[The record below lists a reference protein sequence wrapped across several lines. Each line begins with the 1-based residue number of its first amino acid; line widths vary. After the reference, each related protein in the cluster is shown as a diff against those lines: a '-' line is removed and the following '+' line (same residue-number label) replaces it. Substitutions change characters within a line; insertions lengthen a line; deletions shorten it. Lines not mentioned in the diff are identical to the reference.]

1 MLRIV
6 ADIRSFMA
14 KFVGFLIYKFDRF
27 HVVKLDC
34 KSSSTEVRSNDEK
47 RIYNEQLRVDACSSF

>member
-14 KFVGFLIYKFDRF
+14 KFVSFLIYELERF
-27 HVVKLDC
+27 HGVKLDC
-34 KSSSTEVRSNDEK
+34 DSCSKEVRSNDEE
-47 RIYNEQLRVDACSSF
+47 R